1 MQNPLR
7 IMPQNSRL
15 IAVLL
20 AFISGAADVYS
31 HSQFQSLVAT
41 QTGNFI
47 LMANDLLNGNFP
59 ELLAKAQSLLF
70 FTLGFVYG
78 ARVKQRAKT
87 AYWRSYTIAL
97 FLLFSLGVP
106 LLTGFQFIQVALL
119 AFGTG
124 LIMQTFND
132 GKIEDK
138 PYTVMVASGNYRKML
153 NSWYTYHQEKNANLK
168 HIAINYSA
176 LIISFICGVII
187 SVIACKI
194 FQQYAIWLISIVVL
208 IILAV
213 YSWTVWRYQ
222 LAQKNK

>member
-1 MQNPLR
+1 
-7 IMPQNSRL
+7 MPQDSRL
-15 IAVLL
+15 IAILL
-20 AFISGAADVYS
+20 AFISGSADVYS

-59 ELLAKAQSLLF
+59 EFLAKAQSLLF

-78 ARVKQRAKT
+78 ARVKRKANN
-87 AYWRSYTIAL
+87 AYWRSYTITL
-97 FLLFSLGVP
+97 FLLFSLCVP
-106 LLTGFQFIQVALL
+106 FLVGLPFIQVALL

-124 LIMQTFND
+124 LVMQTFND

-153 NSWYTYHQEKNANLK
+153 NSWYEYHQEKKANLR
-168 HIAINYSA
+168 HIAVNYSY

-187 SVIACKI
+187 SVMACKI
-194 FQQYAIWLISIVVL
+194 FQQYAIWLVSIVVF
-208 IILAV
+208 IILVV